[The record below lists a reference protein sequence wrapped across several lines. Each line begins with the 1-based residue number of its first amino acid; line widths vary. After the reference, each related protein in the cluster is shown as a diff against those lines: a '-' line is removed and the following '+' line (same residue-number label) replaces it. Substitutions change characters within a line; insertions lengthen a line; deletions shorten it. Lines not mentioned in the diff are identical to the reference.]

1 MKPILLFLC
10 IFSICIHCSCSSQS
24 KTSSRNEKKI
34 FRLGIITLKQKGISD
49 SEASSLSYRLQTVIG
64 EIIKSKKYQ
73 NSGKDSYILVDRSK
87 LDELLKQYDI
97 ENPASLSD
105 SLATEVG
112 TIYPVDRVVLGNI
125 YLLKKT
131 YYISARIVD
140 VESGLII
147 NNIHHEH
154 KGSFESLQSRGIK
167 DITEK
172 LLYGKK

>member
-10 IFSICIHCSCSSQS
+10 VFSICIHCSCSSQS

-34 FRLGIITLKQKGISD
+34 FRLGIITLKPKGISD

-64 EIIKSKKYQ
+64 EIIKSEKYQ
-73 NSGKDSYILVDRSK
+73 NSGKDSYILIDRSK
-87 LDELLKQYDI
+87 LDKLLKQHNI
-97 ENPASLSD
+97 ENPASLPD

-125 YLLKKT
+125 YLVNKT
-131 YYISARIVD
+131 YHISVRIVN
-140 VESGLII
+140 VENGLII
-147 NNIHHEH
+147 NSLQHEH
-154 KGSFESLQSRGIK
+154 KGSFDSLQSIGIK